1 MSEEIEVYGQK
12 PLTVQEV
19 MAHIKLLQEV
29 LEKVMKKGQHYDTIP
44 GTSKPTLLKPGAEKI
59 LATFRLGVDPIVEDL
74 SSGDILRYRVKCNIK
89 TFNGIFVGAGVGE
102 ASSEEEKYKW
112 RSIVSEKEWEATPEN
127 LRRIKY
133 TRDKNHPTIQ
143 QIRTNSYDIANTI
156 LKMAKKRAMVDA
168 TLTVTAASD
177 IFTQDIEDM
186 PEEIIT
192 GESKES
198 NPESKQK
205 PKVIAHI
212 DDGKLVTDNPNT
224 ANTATEPQ
232 IRAIRALLKKL
243 NWTEEEYK
251 KTIGHPHFHELTK
264 EQAST
269 LINDLQK
276 MKETEA

>member
-1 MSEEIEVYGQK
+1 MSDEIEIYGQK

-19 MAHIKLLQEV
+19 VVHIKLLQEV

-74 SSGDILRYRVKCNIK
+74 SNGDILRYRVKCNIK

-127 LRRIKY
+127 MRKIKY

-143 QIRTNSYDIANTI
+143 QIRTNPYDIANTI
-156 LKMAKKRAMVDA
+156 LKMAKKRAMVDG

-186 PEEIIT
+186 PEEIVT
-192 GESKES
+192 REV
-198 NPESKQK
+198 NPESKQE
-205 PKVIAHI
+205 PKSEPIKKSVI
-212 DDGKLVTDNPNT
+212 KEPNDP
-224 ANTATEPQ
+224 AIEPQ
-232 IRAIRALLKKL
+232 IIAIRKLLRNL
-243 NWTEEEYK
+243 NWKEEEYK
-251 KTIGHPHFHELTK
+251 KTIGHPHFHELTQ
-264 EQAST
+264 EQAGN
-269 LINDLQK
+269 LIKDLQEMK
-276 MKETEA
+276 KKET